1 MALSKFGSSMKFFSN
16 YFRRTGFS
24 RQLTVIITVAILVL
38 ALFSSIM
45 NSWQASH
52 RMRAYFVVQ
61 GQQVAEN
68 LARQSRLALLY
79 HSADNAREVVATT
92 LAFPDVLQV
101 EIANAEHKVLLSQS
115 KPGVNLPRLQTQPGA
130 HLSSARLENESDQ
143 DWRFSAPVFGG
154 ETEASPFEVQ
164 ESKPQLLGYVH
175 VVVGK
180 TTLDKLVMSLLFG
193 NLGIT
198 LSFALILL
206 AVIRLMSRQMIRP
219 LNQLSSLMGRAEAG
233 ESGMRAT
240 PDGSKD
246 IIEMAHAFNQMM
258 AVLEERESELKQ
270 SRDQALHTA
279 IMKAQFAATVS
290 HEVRTPLNGVVGMLD
305 MLKEMRLTKHQREC
319 VDVAWNSSQALIEL
333 INDILDFS
341 KMEAGKVEVEEIEF
355 DLNKLLAEVLQL
367 LSKQAQHKGL
377 ELAYLIADDVP
388 LRIKSDPLRLRQILI
403 NLIGNAVKFTER
415 GEVAIRVVL
424 AQHADHEQADSMLK
438 LRFDVSDTGIGMSA
452 DAVAN
457 VFESFAQA
465 DRSTTRKYGGTG
477 LGLAICKQ
485 LVALLHGE
493 IGVSS
498 IPEQGSNFY
507 FSMQCRAV
515 ASENKAENKTENTAE
530 KTDLLSS
537 DLQDERILIVDP
549 SEILRH
555 FLMQNLSR
563 HGILCRAV
571 PDGVQ
576 ALILL
581 DQAARDGTPHSL
593 VILDVGSMDDN
604 GEELARRLRNDHRY
618 SGIRTLALDRYGST
632 GESNPSSADICL
644 GKPVHMDRLLEA
656 LRHLLLTTVNLQ
668 TSTAATLPAPMQA
681 RATEVARHPGH
692 GNQGEWRVLVVED
705 NRTNQMVAAG
715 MLSLSSCHCEFAG
728 NGKEA
733 VEAARRNRYDLILM
747 DCSMPEMDGY
757 EATVRIR
764 SYEDGLGRRTPIVAM
779 TANTQR
785 GDAEKCLAIGMDDYL
800 AKPITLVELRQKL
813 ERWLTHGG
821 AAGRAVPADGHLQAL
836 DSHPLDRAVFDKL
849 RDILGPGLQQTVS
862 LFLEDT
868 PVYLEQLNQGLQQ
881 GDAEVVRAMAHSI
894 KGSSGNLGATNLL
907 QFAKEVEQLALER
920 HLAEIPP
927 LLNSLHQ
934 AYEAVATELGNEIF
948 LEDHEAVSHSRQ
960 VAKVLVVDDD
970 RSTRSTLRHT
980 LQRDGF
986 KVEEAADGSQALLML
1001 KRMRPDVILMDAVMP
1016 VMDGFTACSL
1026 IQEMPRGRSIPVLM
1040 ITALED
1046 NSSVERAFAAGACD
1060 YIPKPIH
1067 FAVLSQR
1074 VRRIIEANQA
1084 EKRIRHLAFNDVL
1097 TGLPNRTQ
1105 FLDQLGRR
1113 LALAKEN
1120 VEAVA
1125 VLFLDLDRFKN
1136 VNDTLGHDVGDRLL
1150 IAVAQR
1156 IRRSVRNADCVAR
1169 LGGDEFT
1176 VVLSELAD
1184 PAAAASAAQNI
1195 CRTLAKPFQ
1204 IDSHDIFVTASIG
1217 ISVYPNDGT
1226 DVGTLV
1232 KHADT
1237 AMYRAKKTNTDFQ
1250 FFEAAMEHSISER
1263 VRLENDL
1270 RRALERNELAVFYQ
1284 PQARMDNGEII
1295 GMEALVRWF
1304 HPTRGMVSPLEF
1316 IPMAEETGLI
1326 IALGEWV
1333 LRTACAQMRNWKD
1346 KGLGHLRV
1354 AVNLSVSQLLEK
1366 DFAST
1371 VEQVLIDTGLPAKM
1385 LELEITE
1392 STLMEHAQD
1401 TLAVLDRL
1409 RSLGV
1414 RLTIDDF
1421 GTGYSSLSYLKRFPV
1436 DIIKI
1441 DRSFVR
1447 DIPGDADDAAIVTGI
1462 IALAHSLRLEVVAEG
1477 VETREQLE
1485 FLRSKSCDIL
1495 QGFYLSKPIPAQ
1507 QLEDEILS
1515 QAGSVFLDQQGK

>member
-1 MALSKFGSSMKFFSN
+1 MKFFGN

-24 RQLTVIITVAILVL
+24 LQLTVIITAAILLL

-52 RMRAYFVVQ
+52 RMRTYFVVQ

-79 HSADNAREVVATT
+79 HSADNAREVVTTT

-115 KPGVNLPRLQTQPGA
+115 KPGVALPPLQTQPAGP
-130 HLSSARLENESDQ
+130 LSSARLEQESEQ
-143 DWRFSAPVFGG
+143 DWRFSAPVFAG
-154 ETEASPFEVQ
+154 EAEASPFEVQ

-180 TTLDKLVMSLLFG
+180 TTLDKLVSSLLLG
-193 NLGIT
+193 NLAIT
-198 LSFALILL
+198 FSFALILL

-219 LNQLSSLMGRAEAG
+219 LNHLSALMGRAEAG

-240 PDGSKD
+240 PQGSKD
-246 IIEMAHAFNQMM
+246 IMEMAHAFNQMM
-258 AVLEERESELKQ
+258 AVLEEREAELKQ

-279 IMKAQFAATVS
+279 VMKAQFAATVS

-305 MLKEMRLTKHQREC
+305 MLKEMRLTRSQREC
-319 VDVAWNSSQALIEL
+319 VDVAWNSSQSLIEL

-355 DLNKLLAEVLQL
+355 DLNKLVAEVLEL
-367 LSKQAQHKGL
+367 LSKSAQQKGL
-377 ELAYLIADDVP
+377 ELAYLIADDIP

-403 NLIGNAVKFTER
+403 NLIGNAVKFTEH
-415 GEVAIRVVL
+415 GEIAVRVVL
-424 AQHADHEQADSMLK
+424 SQYQHQNEVPEHADHSPMMT
-438 LRFDVSDTGIGMSA
+438 LRFEVSDTGIGMSA

-498 IPEQGSNFY
+498 IPGQGSNFY
-507 FSMQCRAV
+507 FSMQCRASSTSS
-515 ASENKAENKTENTAE
+515 ADKPALNSTE
-530 KTDLLSS
+530 
-537 DLQDERILIVDP
+537 LQGERILIVDP
-549 SEILRH
+549 SEIVRS
-555 FLMQNLSR
+555 FLLQQLAR
-563 HGILCRAV
+563 HGMACHAV
-571 PDGVQ
+571 ASGMQ
-576 ALILL
+576 TLALL
-581 DQAARDGTPHSL
+581 DRAAKEGAPHSL
-593 VILDVGSMDDN
+593 VIMDVGCMDDD
-604 GEELARRLRNDHRY
+604 GVELARRLRNDHRY
-618 SGIRTLALDRYGST
+618 SGIRTLALDRSASAGDAS
-632 GESNPSSADICL
+632 SSAAEICL
-644 GKPVHMDRLLEA
+644 SKPVQMEKLLEA
-656 LRHLLLTTVNLQ
+656 LRHLLLTETHVHAP
-668 TSTAATLPAPMQA
+668 TMASVARPPVPMPARDM
-681 RATEVARHPGH
+681 EVARHPAQGGH
-692 GNQGEWRVLVVED
+692 VEWRVLVVED

-715 MLSLSSCHCEFAG
+715 MLSLSACHCEFAG

-733 VEAARRNRYDLILM
+733 VDAARRNRYDLILM

-821 AAGRAVPADGHLQAL
+821 AAGRALPPDGQLQAL
-836 DSHPLDRAVFDKL
+836 DGQPLDRAVFDKL

-881 GDAEVVRAMAHSI
+881 DDAEMVRAMAHSI
-894 KGSSGNLGATNLL
+894 KGSSGNLGASNLL

-920 HLAEIPP
+920 HLSEIPP
-927 LLNSLHQ
+927 LLSSLHQ
-934 AYEAVATELGNEIF
+934 AYEAVAYELSNEVF
-948 LEDHEAVSHSRQ
+948 LEDHEVVSPGRH

-1046 NSSVERAFAAGACD
+1046 NTSVERAFAAGACD

-1113 LALAKEN
+1113 LAMAKEN
-1120 VEAVA
+1120 VESVA
-1125 VLFLDLDRFKN
+1125 ILFLDLDRFKN

-1176 VVLSELAD
+1176 VILSELAD

-1217 ISVYPNDGT
+1217 ISVYPSDGM

-1295 GMEALVRWF
+1295 GAEALVRWF

-1333 LRTACAQMRNWKD
+1333 LRTACAQMRNWMD
-1346 KGLGHLRV
+1346 KGMGHLRV
-1354 AVNLSVSQLLEK
+1354 AVNLSVSQLLQK
-1366 DFAST
+1366 DFANT
-1371 VEQVLIDTGLPAKM
+1371 VEQVLFDTGLPAKM

-1401 TLAVLDRL
+1401 TLAILDRL

-1447 DIPGDADDAAIVTGI
+1447 DTPGDADDAAIVKGI

-1485 FLRSKSCDIL
+1485 FLRAQSCDIL

-1515 QAGSVFLDQQGK
+1515 QVGSVFLDQTGK